1 MSDRVQPHGWKEP
14 LAGDIV
20 WCRFPDDLTNE
31 PAQKPRPALILTVY
45 CEPHAE
51 IGVLVAYGTSQK
63 VTQLYAGEFAI
74 TRADGEAFRT
84 AGLSY
89 DTKFNLGR
97 RIKLPFNSEYFDVP
111 SGAPYGQQPKLGVLH
126 PSLIRRATA
135 AYNAS

>member
-1 MSDRVQPHGWKEP
+1 MSDRAPPRWWKEP

-20 WCRFPDDLTNE
+20 WCRFPENLTRS
-31 PAQKPRPALILTVY
+31 PTQKPRPVLILTVY
-45 CEPHAE
+45 RELPAE

-74 TRADGEAFRT
+74 TRADGEAFRA

-89 DTKFNLGR
+89 DIKFNLAR
-97 RIKLPFNSEYFDVP
+97 CIKLPFNTEYFDVP
-111 SGAPYGQQPKLGVLH
+111 PGAPHGQHPKLGVLH
-126 PSLIRRATA
+126 PSLIRKATA